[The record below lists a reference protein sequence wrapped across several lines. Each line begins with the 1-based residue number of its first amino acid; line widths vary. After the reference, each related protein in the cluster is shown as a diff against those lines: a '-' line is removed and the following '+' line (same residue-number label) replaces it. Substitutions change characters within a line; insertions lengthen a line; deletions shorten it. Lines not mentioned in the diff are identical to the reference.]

1 MHKFV
6 EKIKKFES
14 KPFVV
19 SNFLNKD
26 EIKSFQNLYEELPV
40 EINNERQRI
49 IKKKWDVQFYKEL
62 QNSYIK
68 KLNFNIENFS
78 KFKNKIIYIVVDD
91 MPINVKSPKKGWHE
105 NHVRDQFQR
114 NAIKRGY
121 KDFSDDDLIMISDI
135 DEIPN
140 PKKLEEFNVKNKFAC
155 FLQKNF
161 QSKINLLNVS
171 DGEWPGTKICQKK
184 YLKSPQWLRDIK
196 IKKKPFWKIFSKKV
210 QIINNGGWHFSFL
223 KDPESIKNKIISYSH
238 QEYNTKD
245 FTNTDLI
252 KKKISLGEDL
262 FQRKINYKK
271 IEIDNSFPEYI
282 IKNKER
288 FKDWIL

>member
-1 MHKFV
+1 MKLIDCFMYFDEDLVLDIRLNILNDKVDKFIIV
-6 EKIKKFES
+6 EATK
-14 KPFVV
+14 
-19 SNFLNKD
+19 NHAGKD
-26 EIKSFQNLYEELPV
+26 
-40 EINNERQRI
+40 
-49 IKKKWDVQFYKEL
+49 
-62 QNSYIK
+62 K

-140 PKKLEEFNVKNKFAC
+140 PKKLDEFNVKNKFAC

-171 DGEWPGTKICQKK
+171 DGEWSGTKICQKK

-196 IKKKPFWKIFSKKV
+196 GRSYPFWRLDILFSKMKYNSIEYV
-210 QIINNGGWHFSFL
+210 ENGGWHFTNLRTAEELKKKLENFGHNAEFL
-223 KDPESIKNKIISYSH
+223 ESGLNVNDITKMMENNLAVYDYEADMKGNKWSG
-238 QEYNTKD
+238 KP
-245 FTNTDLI
+245 LI
-252 KKKISLGEDL
+252 KTETKELP
-262 FQRKINYKK
+262 Q
-271 IEIDNSFPEYI
+271 YI
-282 IKNKER
+282 LLNKE
-288 FKDWIL
+288 KYTDWFS